1 MPYLDLP
8 LYSSDH
14 EDTISFY
21 KGMKHF
27 GDGTE
32 CGLRAN
38 VEYSQ
43 GFSCLCGMSDEE
55 SLLSLALLYAT
66 S

>member
-8 LYSSDH
+8 PYSSDH
-14 EDTISFY
+14 EDAISFY

-27 GDGTE
+27 GDGAE
-32 CGLRAN
+32 DGLTGN

-43 GFSCLCGMSDEE
+43 GFSCLCGMSDEGA
-55 SLLSLALLYAT
+55 LLSLASLCAT

>member
-8 LYSSDH
+8 PYSSDH

-21 KGMKHF
+21 KRMKHF
-27 GDGTE
+27 GGGTE
-32 CGLRAN
+32 GGLRAN

-43 GFSCLCGMSDEE
+43 GFSCLCGMNDGG
-55 SLLSLALLYAT
+55 SLLSLALLYGT

>member
-8 LYSSDH
+8 PHSSDH
-14 EDTISFY
+14 EDAISFY

-32 CGLRAN
+32 GGLTAN

-43 GFSCLCGMSDEE
+43 GFTCLCGMSDEGA
-55 SLLSLALLYAT
+55 LLSLALLFAT